1 MIIALGSDHGGGPL
15 KKYIVESFL
24 RARFSGEARHRRRL
38 GKIAALEKTSQT

>member
-1 MIIALGSDHGGGPL
+1 VEL
-15 KKYIVESFL
+15 VESFL